1 MLIVGAILGQMKLT
15 KPQAASAGAL
25 FGLSKSETVM
35 LNETPMRGRGHPDA
49 VDGSP
54 DSAASCELVM
64 VNGPAWK
71 ALIEQEYGDGNHVGE
86 SISTW

>member
-1 MLIVGAILGQMKLT
+1 VLIVGAILGQMKLT

-54 DSAASCELVM
+54 DLSLLANWS
-64 VNGPAWK
+64 W
-71 ALIEQEYGDGNHVGE
+71 
-86 SISTW
+86 STARPGRR